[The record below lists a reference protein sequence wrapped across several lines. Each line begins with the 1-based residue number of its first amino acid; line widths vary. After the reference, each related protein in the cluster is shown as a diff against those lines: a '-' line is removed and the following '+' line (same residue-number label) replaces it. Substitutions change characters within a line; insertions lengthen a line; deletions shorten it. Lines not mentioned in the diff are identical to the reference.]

1 MKNMKI
7 TALSTLLVSTVL
19 LGSSVAFA
27 AKDGATAENPAKRD
41 TKAVVTFLENTDPEG
56 PVDPIDPEIPVDPI
70 DPVDPEVPVE
80 PGTGGPL
87 SLDYASSL
95 NFGKHKISTQDQ
107 VYYANSQKVTDKETG
122 VATEKPLYAQLTDKR
137 AKNDLTGWTLS
148 VTQNGQF
155 KTKAGDILTGAEIAF
170 AQAES
175 VTTAGNEVNA
185 PGEVVDALA
194 LTPGTDHKLMAAA
207 EGEGSGTWI
216 YRLGNESSIKMKTE
230 ETLNEAGE
238 VVSTEVSKDEAVT
251 LSVPGSTTKVKD
263 DVYQTTLTWKLST
276 VAGDD
281 EGEEPGGR

>member
-1 MKNMKI
+1 MKNMKFA
-7 TALSTLLVSTVL
+7 ALSTLLVSTVL

-27 AKDGATAENPAKRD
+27 KEGATAEKPATRD

-122 VATEKPLYAQLTDKR
+122 VTTEKPLYAQLTDKR
-137 AKNDLTGWTLS
+137 AKNDLMGWTLS

-155 KTKAGDILTGAEIAF
+155 KTAGGDILTGAEIAF
-170 AQAES
+170 AQAEAVS
-175 VTTAGNEVNA
+175 VAGNEENA
-185 PGEVVDALA
+185 PSEVIESLPLV
-194 LTPGTDHKLMAAA
+194 PGTDHKLMFAA
-207 EGEGSGTWI
+207 EGEGSGTWV
-216 YRLGNESSIKMKTE
+216 YRLGNMDSIKMKTE

>member
-1 MKNMKI
+1 MKNMKFA
-7 TALSTLLVSTVL
+7 ALSTLLVSTVL

-27 AKDGATAENPAKRD
+27 AKDGATADNPATRD
-41 TKAVVTFLENTDPEG
+41 TKAVVTFLENTDPVD

-95 NFGKHKISTQDQ
+95 NFGKHKISTKNE

-122 VATEKPLYAQLTDKR
+122 ATTEKPLYAQLTDKR
-137 AKNDLTGWTLS
+137 AKNDLMGWTLS

-155 KTKAGDILTGAEIAF
+155 KTAAGDILTGAEIAF
-170 AQAES
+170 AQAEA
-175 VTTAGNEVNA
+175 VTVAGNEKNA
-185 PGEVVDALA
+185 PSEVISDQK
-194 LTPGTDHKLMAAA
+194 LTPGTDHKLMFAAK
-207 EGEGSGTWI
+207 GEGSGTWV

-230 ETLNEAGE
+230 ETVNEAGE
-238 VVSTEVSKDEAVT
+238 VVSTKVSKDEAVT

-263 DVYQTTLTWKLST
+263 EVYQTTLTWKLST
-276 VAGDD
+276 VASDD
-281 EGEEPGGR
+281 EGEEPGGK

>member
-7 TALSTLLVSTVL
+7 AALSTLLVSTVL

-27 AKDGATAENPAKRD
+27 AKDGATADNPAKRD

-122 VATEKPLYAQLTDKR
+122 VTTEKPLYAQLTDKR

-155 KTKAGDILTGAEIAF
+155 KTTGGDILTGAEIAF

-175 VTTAGNEVNA
+175 VTAAGNEGNA
-185 PGEVVDALA
+185 PSEVIDTLSLV
-194 LTPGTDHKLMAAA
+194 PGTDHKLMFAA

-276 VAGDD
+276 VAGED